1 MRRAGLLGLFVL
13 AMLPG
18 CFNRDRELND
28 PNATYKLV
36 YRPKM
41 KGDRFEV
48 TEKNVRKVTS
58 QTVGLAPLG
67 IEDHDKTESAKSDF
81 AYTEVI
87 KEFPD
92 YELHPTESRRTYYR
106 LRLYDAKDK
115 LIDTELEGKTIWVER
130 KKQVYRYTF
139 EGGAQIFAVPIG
151 DWEFGDQFADPTT
164 PKFQDMLPKEPLK
177 FNDTWKLEKSVLKT
191 FAGSIRYRVDF
202 AKSQASGRLVR
213 AFVKNGATWAELD
226 FRFEIVL
233 DRVHAE
239 YQRTPNGKINYVR
252 TQIMPIDGSSH
263 EGQEILVTEAELT
276 LLDGSAYKRID
287 ERREQ
292 TVTMLK

>member
-1 MRRAGLLGLFVL
+1 
-13 AMLPG
+13 
-18 CFNRDRELND
+18 
-28 PNATYKLV
+28 
-36 YRPKM
+36 
-41 KGDRFEV
+41 
-48 TEKNVRKVTS
+48 
-58 QTVGLAPLG
+58 
-67 IEDHDKTESAKSDF
+67 
-81 AYTEVI
+81 
-87 KEFPD
+87 
-92 YELHPTESRRTYYR
+92 
-106 LRLYDAKDK
+106 
-115 LIDTELEGKTIWVER
+115 
-130 KKQVYRYTF
+130 
-139 EGGAQIFAVPIG
+139 
-151 DWEFGDQFADPTT
+151 
-164 PKFQDMLPKEPLK
+164 
-177 FNDTWKLEKSVLKT
+177 
-191 FAGSIRYRVDF
+191 VDF